1 MNELTPYWRETFYL
15 PKDYITDRYFE
26 VVEYYDKLPASM
38 QSILGNLEVKEPEP
52 IKHTPLLSKL
62 VNGDYQTAQSK
73 SDNNIATSIKFFLN
87 NLPSF
92 QQYKNQDELDWVVNN
107 HRLLSYELLLYTLNH
122 NSSVATLK
130 SKFNAIT
137 RIIRL
142 SYKSKSPDLYEKF
155 SRIVSDLGHFL
166 KMMNL
171 IMSYRQKN

>member
-1 MNELTPYWRETFYL
+1 
-15 PKDYITDRYFE
+15 
-26 VVEYYDKLPASM
+26 M
-38 QSILGNLEVKEPEP
+38 QSGLGNLEVKEPEP

-62 VNGDYQTAQSK
+62 INGDYQTAQSR

-92 QQYKNQDELDWVVNN
+92 QQYKDQDKLDWVVNN
-107 HRLLSYELLLYTLNH
+107 HRLLSYELLVYTLNH

-142 SYKSKSPDLYEKF
+142 SHKVNHPIYMKSFQGL
-155 SRIVSDLGHFL
+155 
-166 KMMNL
+166 
-171 IMSYRQKN
+171 